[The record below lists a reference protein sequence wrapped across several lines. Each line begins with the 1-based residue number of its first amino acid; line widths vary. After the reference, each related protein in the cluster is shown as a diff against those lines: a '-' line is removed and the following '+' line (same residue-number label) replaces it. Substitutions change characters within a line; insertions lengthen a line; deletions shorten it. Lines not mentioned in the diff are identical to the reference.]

1 MIPVLGTQAWP
12 TVSPRDR
19 KSPRLSRPQFPHQH
33 TEMAALALRAS
44 QTSEGAVRP
53 EGRGTVASGLRRHEL
68 LGGRTSAALRQV
80 AEGGLQRGGPQRPTW
95 AGTCHWA
102 AHVLSSAIICPSVKC
117 SRTPSS
123 FCFSLCGVRAGKSSL
138 RGLPG
143 QSFLFLLLCH
153 WARWTPRDQAVTLDL
168 RRGFCPFVPSVLRRA
183 AAGHRG
189 RALPHGLPHP
199 SHVRSGSPRRAPEN
213 PESQCRTASG
223 WGGRHR
229 QAAAPPG
236 PCRPACRLGP
246 RAVQNPPGARRGPA
260 PRRTGRDN
268 LPIRAE
274 WLSVPEKGLSQL
286 VIEAQKVKEPQSSG
300 NASTDAAP
308 APRTLHDRGD
318 LGGPHGGHGGWWE
331 GAGRG
336 QPLPSLR
343 PGQLCLPVS
352 YFGLLHVRFHLK
364 KGLCI

>member
-1 MIPVLGTQAWP
+1 MGSHAPRMSAQAP
-12 TVSPRDR
+12 
-19 KSPRLSRPQFPHQH
+19 
-33 TEMAALALRAS
+33 LAVPLRI
-44 QTSEGAVRP
+44 RNP
-53 EGRGTVASGLRRHEL
+53 
-68 LGGRTSAALRQV
+68 SA
-80 AEGGLQRGGPQRPTW
+80 
-95 AGTCHWA
+95 
-102 AHVLSSAIICPSVKC
+102 
-117 SRTPSS
+117 
-123 FCFSLCGVRAGKSSL
+123 
-138 RGLPG
+138 G
-143 QSFLFLLLCH
+143 Q
-153 WARWTPRDQAVTLDL
+153 P
-168 RRGFCPFVPSVLRRA
+168 
-183 AAGHRG
+183 RG
-189 RALPHGLPHP
+189 R
-199 SHVRSGSPRRAPEN
+199 
-213 PESQCRTASG
+213 
-223 WGGRHR
+223 GGRHR

-246 RAVQNPPGARRGPA
+246 RAVQNPPGAQRGPA

-318 LGGPHGGHGGWWE
+318 LGGPHGGHRGWWE

-352 YFGLLHVRFHLK
+352 YFGLPHIRFHLK
-364 KGLCI
+364 KGLCV

>member
-1 MIPVLGTQAWP
+1 MPVLGTRAWP

-33 TEMAALALRAS
+33 TEMAALACRAS
-44 QTSEGAVRP
+44 QTSEGAVRL

-102 AHVLSSAIICPSVKC
+102 ARVLSSAIICPSVKC

-138 RGLPG
+138 CGLPG

-153 WARWTPRDQAVTLDL
+153 WARWTPRDQVVTLDL

-183 AAGHRG
+183 AAGHQG
-189 RALPHGLPHP
+189 RALPHGLPRP

-246 RAVQNPPGARRGPA
+246 RAVQNPPGAQRGPA

-274 WLSVPEKGLSQL
+274 
-286 VIEAQKVKEPQSSG
+286 
-300 NASTDAAP
+300 
-308 APRTLHDRGD
+308 
-318 LGGPHGGHGGWWE
+318 
-331 GAGRG
+331 
-336 QPLPSLR
+336 
-343 PGQLCLPVS
+343 
-352 YFGLLHVRFHLK
+352 
-364 KGLCI
+364 

>member
-1 MIPVLGTQAWP
+1 MPVLGTRAWP

-44 QTSEGAVRP
+44 QTSEGAVRL
-53 EGRGTVASGLRRHEL
+53 EGRGDRGFRAPASRAARWQDLCGSEAGG
-68 LGGRTSAALRQV
+68 GGRAAARRPSARP
-80 AEGGLQRGGPQRPTW
+80 GPQRPTW

-102 AHVLSSAIICPSVKC
+102 ARVLSSAIICPSVKC

-189 RALPHGLPHP
+189 RALPHGLPRP

-223 WGGRHR
+223 RGG
-229 QAAAPPG
+229 QASPGRGASWPLSPSLPPG
-236 PCRPACRLGP
+236 SSGCAKSSW
-246 RAVQNPPGARRGPA
+246 GPA
-260 PRRTGRDN
+260 WP
-268 LPIRAE
+268 
-274 WLSVPEKGLSQL
+274 S
-286 VIEAQKVKEPQSSG
+286 PQE
-300 NASTDAAP
+300 D
-308 APRTLHDRGD
+308 
-318 LGGPHGGHGGWWE
+318 WK
-331 GAGRG
+331 G
-336 QPLPSLR
+336 QPA
-343 PGQLCLPVS
+343 
-352 YFGLLHVRFHLK
+352 H
-364 KGLCI
+364 